1 MRTGDGS
8 HGSHTSSTQHTL
20 SDVSRIMLLRSL
32 SISLDVTQLFSQN
45 YPQCLVKLSVRYLY
59 SVLVRSFVRSSTY
72 SVFVALMFVVFDR
85 LFFVFS
91 RYFVLTISFSSIP
104 ISTQH
109 QTYRTIYKITL
120 HQMDWMSSM
129 QSKRSDR
136 NRAPP
141 PKPWS
146 WKPVENSPS
155 KKETYS
161 KLDELESGT
170 RSSTKTVR

>member
-1 MRTGDGS
+1 MGNIPVCCRCGVACAVRCRVYGLSDGRWVARFS
-8 HGSHTSSTQHTL
+8 HILHTHTL
-20 SDVSRIMLLRSL
+20 SDVSLIILLRSI
-32 SISLDVTQLFSQN
+32 SIYFDVAPLFSQN

-146 WKPVENSPS
+146 
-155 KKETYS
+155 
-161 KLDELESGT
+161 
-170 RSSTKTVR
+170 